1 MDQNNKNQ
9 LLLDEYN
16 EDMITHAA
24 KLLELEE
31 QAEAERLFDEFE
43 AMPDPKYSDEFKLN
57 MDKLL
62 HGDNDAKKTGRKGTV
77 RSFRKRIISAAACI
91 LGVFIIGGGLLT
103 VSSDA
108 YLEHLKYLIG
118 KTFSTHTTFDAET
131 AIPERFKQQLI
142 DSGWDN
148 VLYPTYLPRGFE
160 LMEITSNKVRYR
172 IEFSDASKNFT
183 MNIST
188 SGDNSAYIFDTISSD
203 TKEIDINGIKATFI
217 EKEQDKSL
225 IFLMNEKI
233 VLISSKSLSKNQIKG
248 IAENIQ
254 QIELKS

>member
-43 AMPDPKYSDEFKLN
+43 AMPDPEYSDEFKLK
-57 MDKLL
+57 MRKLL
-62 HGDNDAKKTGRKGTV
+62 DVDSGAKKTDRKGTV

-91 LGVFIIGGGLLT
+91 LGVFIIGGGVLT

-118 KTFSTHTTFDAET
+118 KTFSTHTTFDAKT

-142 DSGWDN
+142 ENGWEN
-148 VLYPTYLPRGFE
+148 VLYPAYIPNGFE
-160 LMEITSNKVRYR
+160 LTEINSNKLWYKLEFVDGDKLFVVNVKKTGANSTYNLDTTNSK
-172 IEFSDASKNFT
+172 IEEYN
-183 MNIST
+183 
-188 SGDNSAYIFDTISSD
+188 
-203 TKEIDINGIKATFI
+203 INGIKGTYV
-217 EKEQDKSL
+217 EKGQDKSL
-225 IFLMNEKI
+225 IFLMNDRI
-233 VLISSKSLSKNQIKG
+233 ILISSKSLLDAQIIG

-254 QIELKS
+254 QIDLKS